1 LIKVRKHMGALLI
14 GATAL
19 AALLIALSPA
29 ARAQSMSS
37 SSSSFNAG
45 YGRSAGQ
52 ENNVVDFSTRDAN
65 GNRVIVDGVM
75 QTGEDQSVY
84 ASGANGA
91 GDSYSGVGAR
101 YASGSASA
109 IGNNLT
115 VVTQGSYNTVIINS
129 TQTNNG
135 AISAGS
141 NINGGVGTSQ

>member
-1 LIKVRKHMGALLI
+1 MGALLT

-29 ARAQSMSS
+29 ARAQSMASN
-37 SSSSFNAG
+37 SSSFNAG
-45 YGRSAGQ
+45 YGRTAGA
-52 ENNVVDFSTRDAN
+52 ENRMVDYSTRDAN
-65 GNRVIVDGVM
+65 GNRVIVDGMM

-84 ASGANGA
+84 ATGSTGG
-91 GDSYSGVGAR
+91 GSYSGGVGGG
-101 YASGSASA
+101 YAMGSATA

-141 NINGGVGTSQ
+141 NINGGVGASQ

>member
-1 LIKVRKHMGALLI
+1 LIKVRKHMGALLT

-19 AALLIALSPA
+19 AALLIAFSPA
-29 ARAQSMSS
+29 ARAQSMASN
-37 SSSSFNAG
+37 SSSFNAG
-45 YGRSAGQ
+45 YGRTAGE
-52 ENNVVDFSTRDAN
+52 ENRIVDFSTRDAN
-65 GNRVIVDGVM
+65 GNRVIVDGMM

-84 ASGANGA
+84 ASGSNG
-91 GDSYSGVGAR
+91 GVYSGGVGGG
-101 YASGSASA
+101 YASGSATA

-115 VVTQGSYNTVIINS
+115 VVTQGNYNTVIINS